1 MKHRWPIFLSA
12 LLFAVADAAACVG
25 CREPGSDVM
34 AKESPTVMAGVAFSW
49 SVLFMLLF
57 ALLVVG
63 GMSLYIGKTC
73 QRIERERS
81 GQ

>member
-1 MKHRWPIFLSA
+1 MKHRWPIFLTV

-25 CREPGSDVM
+25 GREPGAETM
-34 AKESPTVMAGVAFSW
+34 AKESPTVMAGIAFSW
-49 SVLFMLLF
+49 SVLFMLVF

-73 QRIERERS
+73 QRLERERT

>member
-1 MKHRWPIFLSA
+1 MKHRWSIFLTA

-25 CREPGSDVM
+25 CREPGQETI

-49 SVLFMLLF
+49 SVLFMLAF
-57 ALLVVG
+57 ALLVIG
-63 GMSLYIGKTC
+63 SMSYYIGKTC
-73 QRIERERS
+73 RRIDQERS